1 MFDFKNKKNH
11 KYYKFFKPSFIRN
24 SIQNKQIKFIIR
36 LFPCCRGRENKLI
49 RQKDYSEGSYQIS
62 SNQDLFFFFFFEGF
76 IIKRFLYQIF
86 FIYTWISPQK
96 MICYF
101 LLLTKFSS
109 TKVLALL

>member
-62 SNQDLFFFFFFEGF
+62 SNQDLFFFFLRVSLSKDFC
-76 IIKRFLYQIF
+76 I
-86 FIYTWISPQK
+86 
-96 MICYF
+96 
-101 LLLTKFSS
+101 KFSS
-109 TKVLALL
+109 YILGFPPKK